1 MTNQQKTFTQV
12 VNSTFD
18 TILSSS
24 NITDKNN
31 QFFIDNNP
39 KLFQHLVNQ
48 LREESS
54 KNNCSLTI
62 PSNEDKIVYR
72 RMINDLGLCRK

>member
-1 MTNQQKTFTQV
+1 MGLDPQLSLENNLITFNVGGQIMTKSTKTFTQV

-24 NITDKNN
+24 NITDKNDH
-31 QFFIDNNP
+31 FFVDNNP

-48 LREESS
+48 L
-54 KNNCSLTI
+54 
-62 PSNEDKIVYR
+62 
-72 RMINDLGLCRK
+72 